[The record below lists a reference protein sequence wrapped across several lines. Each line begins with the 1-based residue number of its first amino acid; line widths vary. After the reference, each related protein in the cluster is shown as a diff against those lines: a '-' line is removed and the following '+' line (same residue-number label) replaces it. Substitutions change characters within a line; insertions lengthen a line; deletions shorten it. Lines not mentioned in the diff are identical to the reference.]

1 MSKVD
6 GRSGGLIAGFLL
18 LFLSAVSF
26 PAAVSAESLKVSGT
40 GGAIGGMKLLAEAFR
55 KENPDVAVA
64 IPESM
69 GSSGGI
75 RAAMAGKLDIGL
87 SARPLT
93 PEEQARGAR
102 QRPYA
107 RTAFVFGANPA
118 VKPSGV
124 TLAELVDIY
133 GGRKS
138 AWGDGTPLRL
148 ILRPAS
154 DTDTFALGGMS
165 PEMAGAVALAQKR
178 EGLTVAMTDQDS
190 ADAIERTP
198 GSIGTTT
205 LALAISEK
213 RKIRILSLGGVAPS
227 TAAVRDGTYPYTK
240 TFFLVTGP
248 NPSPAAGRFIRFVL
262 SPAGKTILSRIGC
275 VPLP

>member
-1 MSKVD
+1 
-6 GRSGGLIAGFLL
+6 
-18 LFLSAVSF
+18 
-26 PAAVSAESLKVSGT
+26 
-40 GGAIGGMKLLAEAFR
+40 MKLLAEAFR
-55 KENPDVAVA
+55 KESPDVSVA
-64 IPESM
+64 IPQGM

-102 QRPYA
+102 QRPYS

-118 VKPSGV
+118 VKRSGV
-124 TLAELVDIY
+124 TLAELVDVY
-133 GGRKS
+133 GGRKT
-138 AWGDGTPLRL
+138 AWSDGTPLRL

-154 DTDTFALGGMS
+154 DTDNFALGRIS
-165 PEMAGAVALAQKR
+165 PEMADAVALALKR
-178 EGLTVAMTDQDS
+178 KGLTVAMTDQES

-205 LALAISEK
+205 LALVVTER
-213 RKIRILSLGGVAPS
+213 RKIRILSLDGVAPS
-227 TAAVRDGTYPYTK
+227 TAAVRDGSYPHAK
-240 TFFLVTGP
+240 TFYLVTGP
-248 NPSPAAGRFIRFVL
+248 NPSPAAERFIRFVL
-262 SPAGKTILSRIGC
+262 SSAGRAILSRAGC

>member
-6 GRSGGLIAGFLL
+6 GRSGGTIAVFLL
-18 LFLSAVSF
+18 LFLSVFSF
-26 PAAVSAESLKVSGT
+26 PAAVSAETVKVSGT

-55 KENPDVAVA
+55 KENPGVVVA
-64 IPESM
+64 IPQSM

-75 RAAMAGKLDIGL
+75 RAAMAGKLDIGV

-102 QRPYA
+102 QLPYA
-107 RTAFVFGANPA
+107 RTAFVFGANPT
-118 VKPSGV
+118 VNQSGV
-124 TLAELVDIY
+124 TLAEIVDIY
-133 GGRKS
+133 GGRKT
-138 AWGDGTPLRL
+138 AWNDGTPLRL
-148 ILRPAS
+148 VLRPVS
-154 DTDTFALGGMS
+154 DTDTFALGRIS
-165 PEMAGAVALAQKR
+165 PEMADAVALAQKR
-178 EGLTVAMTDQDS
+178 AGLTVAMTDQDS

-205 LALAISEK
+205 LALVESEK
-213 RKIRILSLGGVAPS
+213 RRIRVLSLAGVVPS
-227 TAAVRDGTYPYTK
+227 TAAVRNGSYPHTK

-248 NPSPAAGRFIRFVL
+248 NPSPAAARFIRFVL
-262 SPAGKTILSRIGC
+262 SPAGKSILSRVGC